1 MSESLTRDERL
12 RRQADIRRVFEH
24 GRNYSCRGLR
34 LRIMENALP
43 YNRVVI
49 APVRKAGNAVRRN
62 RLRRVGREAYRRL
75 KPRLRG
81 GFDLAFVVY
90 PGDFAVRERLEQF
103 ERLLRDAR
111 LLTDE

>member
-1 MSESLTRDERL
+1 
-12 RRQADIRRVFEH
+12 
-24 GRNYSCRGLR
+24 
-34 LRIMENALP
+34 MENALP

-75 KPRLRG
+75 KPRLRN

-90 PGDFAVRERLEQF
+90 PGDATFRQRLEQF

-111 LLTDE
+111 LLTDD